1 MALHIIDRRLAGKN
15 KSVGNRERFVRR
27 FKEQIAEA
35 VRKAVSSRDIRHIDQ
50 AENITI
56 PKKDIKEPVFPP
68 RSGWCP
74 GCSAA
79 W

>member
-50 AENITI
+50 AENGR
-56 PKKDIKEPVFPP
+56 FN
-68 RSGWCP
+68 RSSQHQVKLP
-74 GCSAA
+74 ILDTH
-79 W
+79 